1 MTKGV
6 KYFFMNVNEDFS
18 RITFRLKPYEQE
30 AFKALV
36 TKIRDRAG
44 YDVPATDIVKNLMG
58 FKSKLAALSEE
69 DRALLRPP
77 PVVKKA
83 KAS

>member
-1 MTKGV
+1 MS
-6 KYFFMNVNEDFS
+6 VNEDYS
-18 RITFRLKPYEQE
+18 RIAFRLKPYEQE

-36 TKIRDRAG
+36 TLIRGRAG

-58 FKSKLAALSEE
+58 FKSKLAPLSEE

-77 PVVKKA
+77 AIKKA
-83 KAS
+83 SGM

>member
-1 MTKGV
+1 
-6 KYFFMNVNEDFS
+6 MNRNSVS
-18 RITFRLKPYEQE
+18 ITFRLNHYENE
-30 AFKALV
+30 AFMALV
-36 TKIRDRAG
+36 AMVRERVG
-44 YDVPATDIVKNLMG
+44 YDVPVTDIIKNLMG